1 VGEAYER
8 GVWRCI
14 ARLGQLTSPF
24 FSFDEERVAFYA
36 DGKTES
42 ARVVWG
48 PAQTIADSA
57 TGQGGDWNASGTIL
71 FTRNSNGPIY
81 KVQWPAGEVLAA
93 TTLEEK
99 ARQTSHRFPQFLPD
113 GVHFIY
119 LALSQTAETAGIYVG
134 SLGSLETKRLVPSA
148 AKAMF
153 AAPDVLVFLRDG
165 ALMAQRLDMRRLE
178 LIGSPV
184 PVAEG
189 IGFNVNGGRRSP
201 RLRPVC

>member
-1 VGEAYER
+1 MTNAENGSITLSRTGRYVVIRRADGGTVHLWVRPTKEGSGAALR
-8 GVWRCI
+8 GSDN
-14 ARLGQLTSPF
+14 ATSPF

-36 DGKTES
+36 DGKLKALELS
-42 ARVVWG
+42 GG

-134 SLGSLETKRLVPSA
+134 SLGSLEAKRLVPSA

-153 AAPDVLVFLRDG
+153 VPSADLPMPGRPA
-165 ALMAQRLDMRRLE
+165 MMIKSE
-178 LIGSPV
+178 L
-184 PVAEG
+184 
-189 IGFNVNGGRRSP
+189 
-201 RLRPVC
+201 